1 MKKISRRNILKLA
14 AASGVLMTAGKGMVS
29 NALAGSVELAMGGKD
44 FSPDSGKERK
54 AVPTV
59 CFSCVTRDPKI
70 AFVEDGRCVKIEGQP
85 NSIRSLGKICAK
97 GQAGVN
103 QIYFPDRILYPL
115 KRAGKRGDGKYKRIS
130 WDEALS
136 ELATRMKKLRDDG
149 HPEKF
154 MYHYGRAKGSSSKL
168 PKTVFMGTYGSK
180 TISGHTSIC
189 EGGKWTAQE
198 LTWGNHYDNWD
209 FDNTDYVLNFG
220 SGVLEAHTNHIPT
233 AQRLIK
239 AKVDRNVPLITFD
252 VRLSYT
258 AAKSTK
264 WEPVRPGTDLAVLLA
279 MNNVVMR
286 EDLYD
291 REAFPFIK
299 ATEHIN
305 ASTDEKIAAL
315 KKHLAE
321 YTPEWAEKISGVSAT
336 NIKKYAQD
344 FAKAKAAV
352 IITYR
357 GLVAHYNGT
366 DGERAAQMLGMITGN
381 INNPGG
387 RCKAV
392 APHWKYPKGPK
403 VKPKAK
409 KLKITKGT
417 KSALP
422 THGECQSVLKMIK
435 DGSHGRPDIYFWYCY
450 NPVYV
455 NGECQENIDILS
467 DEKLMPFTVT
477 SNIVYDESSR
487 LADLILPDTSYLE
500 RWDWDGNVSPTQV
513 VEYELRQPVVE
524 PLGECRN
531 FSDILCDLARRMDM
545 PLGFENMEEF
555 VKLSCEK
562 TPALKDLPGGGFEY
576 MKKHGVY
583 HDPNEKPAFYTHKKI
598 VKDEDLK
605 KEGVIFDETTGVYW
619 NWKKS
624 KAKDEADAMAKG
636 YSAIHYS
643 YKGYIGQ
650 KIDGK
655 VYKGFKPDK
664 LNKSGYF
671 ELYSNILK
679 EKGFAPYPSWKAIPE
694 HKNLSKNQLTLTTY
708 KVPVQIHSRSTHC
721 KWLTEMF
728 HDNPAWINS
737 QTAASLGIKDG
748 DMVKLTSKI
757 GEITIKAYVNEMIVP
772 GSIAISFH
780 LGRTESGRYAS
791 GKTSPMASDNDPDLK
806 LKWWDTYGVH
816 PNWLLANEPD
826 PISGQERFMDE
837 VVTIAKA

>member
-1 MKKISRRNILKLA
+1 MKKLSRRSVLKLA
-14 AASGVLMTAGKGMVS
+14 AASSVLIGAGKGITS
-29 NALAGSVELAMGGKD
+29 NVLAGSIELADGGRD
-44 FSPDSGKERK
+44 FSPVTGKERK
-54 AVPTV
+54 GVPTI
-59 CFSCVTRDPKI
+59 CFNCVTRDPKI
-70 AFVEDGRCVKIEGQP
+70 AYVEDGRIVKIEGQP

-103 QIYFPDRILYPL
+103 QVYFPDRILYPL
-115 KRAGKRGDGKYKRIS
+115 KRVGKRGDGKYKRIS
-130 WDEALS
+130 WDEALTD
-136 ELATRMKKLRDDG
+136 LAARMKKLRDDG

-198 LTWGNHYDNWD
+198 LTWGKHYDNWD

-233 AQRLIK
+233 SQRLIK
-239 AKVDRNVPLITFD
+239 AKVARNVPLITFD

-264 WEPVRPGTDLAVLLA
+264 WEPVRPGTDLAVILA
-279 MNNVVMR
+279 MCNVIMQ
-286 EDLYD
+286 ENLYKRD
-291 REAFPFIK
+291 AFTFIR
-299 ATEHIN
+299 ATEN
-305 ASTDEKIAAL
+305 VNVPVDEKISAL
-315 KKHLAE
+315 KKHLAQ
-321 YTPEWAEKISGVSAT
+321 YTPEWAEKISGVAAT
-336 NIKKYAQD
+336 NIAKYARE

-352 IITYR
+352 VISYR
-357 GLVAHYNGT
+357 GLIAHYNGT
-366 DGERAAQMLGMITGN
+366 DGERAAQMLAMITGN
-381 INNPGG
+381 IDNPGG
-387 RCKAV
+387 RCPGV
-392 APHWKYPKGPK
+392 APSWKYPKGPK

-409 KLKITKGT
+409 KLKITNGT
-417 KSALP
+417 ISALP

-455 NGECQENIDILS
+455 NGECQENIDVLS

-487 LADLILPDTSYLE
+487 LADLILPDTTYLE
-500 RWDWDGNVSPTQV
+500 RWDWDGNVSPNQV
-513 VEYELRQPVVE
+513 AEYELRQPAVE

-531 FSDILCDLARRMDM
+531 FSDILCDLANRMDM
-545 PLGFENMEEF
+545 PLGFNTMEEF
-555 VKLSCEK
+555 VQKSCEK
-562 TPALKDLPGGGFEY
+562 TPTLKDLPGGAFEY

-583 HDPNEKPAFYTHKKI
+583 HDPKAKPAYFRHKKEI
-598 VKDEDLK
+598 KAADLQ
-605 KEGVIFDETTGVYW
+605 KESVIFDEATGVYW

-624 KAKDEADAMAKG
+624 GAKDEAEAKKHG
-636 YSAIHYS
+636 YHKMHYS
-643 YKGYIGQ
+643 YKGYVGQ
-650 KIDGK
+650 KIGDK

-664 LNKSGYF
+664 VNKTGYF
-671 ELYSNILK
+671 ELYSALLK
-679 EKGFAPYPSWKAIPE
+679 DKEFAPLPSWKPIPE
-694 HKNLSKNQLTLTTY
+694 HEGLAKNQLILTTY

-737 QTAASLGIKDG
+737 KTAASLGIKDG
-748 DMVKLTSKI
+748 EMIKLTSKI
-757 GEITIKAYVNEMIVP
+757 GEVSIKAYVNEMIVP
-772 GSIAISFH
+772 GAIAISFH

-791 GKTSPMASDNDPDLK
+791 GKKSIMASDNDPDLK
-806 LKWWDTYGVH
+806 LKWWDTYGVL
-816 PNWLLANEPD
+816 PNWLIANAPD
-826 PISGQERFMDE
+826 PISGQHRFMDE
-837 VVTIAKA
+837 VVTISKA

>member
-1 MKKISRRNILKLA
+1 MKEISRRNVLKLA
-14 AASGVLMTAGKGMVS
+14 AASGVLLTAGKGMAG
-29 NALAGSVELAMGGKD
+29 NALAGSVELAMGGRD
-44 FSPDSGKERK
+44 FNPETGKERK

-59 CFSCVTRDPKI
+59 CYSCVTRDPKI
-70 AFVEDGRCVKIEGQP
+70 AFVEDGRVVKIEGQP

-97 GQAGVN
+97 GQAGIN
-103 QIYFPDRILYPL
+103 QVYFPDRILYPL
-115 KRAGKRGDGKYKRIS
+115 RRVGQRGDGKYKRIS
-130 WDEALS
+130 WDEALT
-136 ELATRMKKLRDDG
+136 ELASRMKKLRDDG
-149 HPEKF
+149 HPEKL

-189 EGGKWTAQE
+189 EGGKWVAQE

-220 SGVLEAHTNHIPT
+220 SGILEAHTNHIPT

-239 AKVDRNVPLITFD
+239 AKVERNVPVITFD

-279 MNNVVMR
+279 MNNIIMQ
-286 EDLYD
+286 ENLYD
-291 REAFPFIK
+291 RDAFTFIR
-299 ATEHIN
+299 ATDDVN
-305 ASTDEKIAAL
+305 ASTDTKIAAL
-315 KKHLAE
+315 KKHLVK
-321 YTPEWAEKISGVSAT
+321 YTPEWAETISGVSAV
-336 NIKKYAQD
+336 NIRKYARE
-344 FAKAKAAV
+344 FAKAKAAC
-352 IITYR
+352 IISYR

-366 DGERAAQMLGMITGN
+366 DGERSAQMLAIITGN
-381 INNPGG
+381 INNRGG

-403 VKPKAK
+403 VKPKAR
-409 KLKITKGT
+409 KLKILKGT
-417 KSALP
+417 KAVLAS
-422 THGECQSVLKMIK
+422 HGECQSVLPMIK

-455 NGECQENIDILS
+455 NGNCQENIDVLS
-467 DEKLMPFTVT
+467 NEKMIPFTVT
-477 SNIVYDESSR
+477 SNIVYDEASK

-500 RWDWDGNVSPTQV
+500 RWDWDGHVSPTQV
-513 VEYELRQPVVE
+513 PEYELRQPVVE

-531 FSDILCDLARRMDM
+531 FNDILCDLAKRMDM
-545 PLGFENMEEF
+545 PLGFDTMEEF
-555 VKLSCEK
+555 VRLSCEM
-562 TPALKDLPGGGFEY
+562 TPAIKDLPGGGFEY

-583 HDPNEKPAFYTHKKI
+583 HDPKKKPAFDTHKKVI
-598 VKDEDLK
+598 KDADLK
-605 KEGVIFDETTGVYW
+605 KEGIVFDETLGVYW

-636 YSAIHYS
+636 YNDTHYA
-643 YKGYIGQ
+643 YKGYVGQ
-650 KIDGK
+650 KIGEK

-664 LNKSGYF
+664 INKTGLF
-671 ELYSNILK
+671 ELYSAILK
-679 EKGFAPYPSWKAIPE
+679 DKGFDPLPVWTPIPE
-694 HKNLSKNQLTLTTY
+694 HKSMAENELILTTY

-737 QTAASLGIKDG
+737 KTAASMGISDG
-748 DMVKLTSKI
+748 DMLKLKSPV
-757 GEITIKAYVNEMIVP
+757 GEVSIKAYVNEMIVP

-791 GKTSPMASDNDPDLK
+791 GKKSIMGTDNDPDLK

-816 PNWLLANEPD
+816 PNWMIANDPD
-826 PISGQERFMDE
+826 PISGELRWMDT
-837 VVTIAKA
+837 VVSVSKV

>member
-1 MKKISRRNILKLA
+1 MKKLSRRNVLKLA
-14 AASGVLMTAGKGMVS
+14 AASSVLVTAGKGMVS
-29 NALAGSVELAMGGKD
+29 NALAGSVELAMGGRD
-44 FSPDSGKERK
+44 FNPDTGVERK

-59 CFSCVTRDPKI
+59 CYSCVTRDPKI
-70 AFVEDGRCVKIEGQP
+70 AFVEDGRIVKIEGQP
-85 NSIRSLGKICAK
+85 NSIRSLGKICSK

-103 QIYFPDRILYPL
+103 QVYFPDRILYPL
-115 KRAGKRGDGKYKRIS
+115 RRVGKRGDGKYKKIS
-130 WDEALS
+130 WDEALT

-149 HPEKF
+149 HPEKL
-154 MYHYGRAKGSSSKL
+154 MYHYGRAKGSSDKL
-168 PKTVFMGTYGSK
+168 PKTVFMGTYGTK

-198 LTWGNHYDNWD
+198 LTWGKHYDNWD

-220 SGVLEAHTNHIPT
+220 SAVLEAHTNHIPT

-239 AKVDRNVPLITFD
+239 VKVERNVPLITFD

-264 WEPVRPGTDLAVLLA
+264 WEPVKPGTDLAVILA
-279 MNNVVMR
+279 MCNVIMQ
-286 EDLYD
+286 ENLYKRD
-291 REAFPFIK
+291 AFTFIRT
-299 ATEHIN
+299 TEN
-305 ASTDEKIAAL
+305 VDVPLDEKISAL

-321 YTPEWAEKISGVSAT
+321 YTPAWAEQISGVPAA
-336 NIKKYAQD
+336 NISKYARE

-352 IITYR
+352 VISYR

-381 INNPGG
+381 IDNPGG

-392 APHWKYPKGPK
+392 SASWKYPKGPK

-409 KLKITKGT
+409 KLKITNGST
-417 KSALP
+417 SAFP

-435 DGSHGRPDIYFWYCY
+435 DGSHGRPDIYMWYCY

-455 NGECQENIDILS
+455 NGDCQENIDVLS
-467 DEKLMPFTVT
+467 DEKMIPFTVT

-500 RWDWDGNVSPTQV
+500 RWDWDANVSPNQIP
-513 VEYELRQPVVE
+513 EWEFRQPAVE

-531 FSDILCDLARRMDM
+531 FGDILCDLANRMDM
-545 PLGFENMEEF
+545 PLGFDSMKEF
-555 VKLSCEK
+555 VQKSCEM
-562 TPALKDLPGGGFEY
+562 TPVIKDLPGGGFEY
-576 MKKHGVY
+576 MKKNGVY
-583 HDPNEKPAFYTHKKI
+583 HDPKAKPSFFSYKKEI
-598 VKDEDLK
+598 KAADLK
-605 KEGVIFDETTGVYW
+605 KEGVILDESVGVYW

-624 KAKDEADAMAKG
+624 KAKDEAEAIKYGYAKMN
-636 YSAIHYS
+636 SS
-643 YKGYIGQ
+643 YKGYVGQ
-650 KIDGK
+650 KIGDK

-664 LNKSGYF
+664 LNKTGYF
-671 ELYSNILK
+671 ELYSTILK
-679 EKGFAPYPSWKAIPE
+679 DKGFAPMPTWKPIPE
-694 HKNLSKNQLTLTTY
+694 HAALSKNQLTLTTY

-737 QTAASLGIKDG
+737 KTAASLGIKDG
-748 DMVKLTSKI
+748 DMIKLSSEI
-757 GEITIKAYVNEMIVP
+757 GEISIKAYVNEMIVP

-780 LGRTESGRYAS
+780 LGRTESGRYGS
-791 GKTSPMASDNDPDLK
+791 GKKSIMGSDNDPDLA

-816 PNWLLANEPD
+816 PNWLMANASD
-826 PISGQERFMDE
+826 PISGQMRFMDS
-837 VVTIAKA
+837 VVTVSKG

>member
-1 MKKISRRNILKLA
+1 MKKLSRRNVLKLA
-14 AASGVLMTAGKGMVS
+14 AASGVLMTAGKGMVG
-29 NALAGSVELAMGGKD
+29 NALAGSVELARGGRD
-44 FSPDSGKERK
+44 FNPDTGKERK

-59 CFSCVTRDPKI
+59 CFNCVTRDPKI

-85 NSIRSLGKICAK
+85 NSIRSLGRICAK

-115 KRAGKRGDGKYKRIS
+115 KRVGKRGDGKYKRIS
-130 WDEALS
+130 WDEALTD
-136 ELATRMKKLRDDG
+136 LAARMKKLRDEG
-149 HPEKF
+149 HPEKL

-189 EGGKWTAQE
+189 EGGKWVAQE
-198 LTWGNHYDNWD
+198 LTWGKHYDNWD

-233 AQRLIK
+233 SQRLIK
-239 AKVDRNVPLITFD
+239 AKVERNVPVITFD

-279 MNNVVMR
+279 INNVIMQ
-286 EDLYD
+286 ENLYD
-291 REAFPFIK
+291 RDAFTFIR
-299 ATEHIN
+299 ATEDIT
-305 ASTDEKIAAL
+305 ASTDEKITAL
-315 KKHLAE
+315 KEHLAK
-321 YTPEWAEKISGVSAT
+321 YTPEWAEKISGVSAA
-336 NIKKYAQD
+336 NIRKYARE

-352 IITYR
+352 VISYR
-357 GLVAHYNGT
+357 GLVAHYNGF
-366 DGERAAQMLGMITGN
+366 DGERAAQMLSIITGN

-403 VKPKAK
+403 VKPKAR
-409 KLKITKGT
+409 KLKITKGW

-422 THGECQSVLKMIK
+422 NHGECQSVLKMIK
-435 DGSHGRPDIYFWYCY
+435 DGSHGRPEIYFWYCY

-487 LADLILPDTSYLE
+487 LADLILPDTCYLE
-500 RWDWDGNVSPTQV
+500 RWDWDGNASPIQV
-513 VEYELRQPVVE
+513 AEYELRQPVVE

-531 FSDILCDLARRMDM
+531 FSDILCDLAKRMDM
-545 PLGFENMEEF
+545 PLGFDTMEEF
-555 VKLSCEK
+555 VRLSCEK
-562 TPALKDLPGGGFEY
+562 TPALKNLPGGAFAY

-583 HDPNEKPAFYTHKKI
+583 HDPKEKPAFHTHKKI
-598 VKDEDLK
+598 VKDADLK
-605 KEGVIFDETTGVYW
+605 KEGVILDEATGVYW
-619 NWKKS
+619 NWKKT
-624 KAKDEADAMAKG
+624 KAKDEAAAKEKG
-636 YSAIHYS
+636 YVATHYS
-643 YKGYIGQ
+643 YKGYVGQ
-650 KIDGK
+650 KIGDK

-664 LNKSGYF
+664 VNKTGYF
-671 ELYSNILK
+671 ELYSTIVK
-679 EKGFAPYPSWKAIPE
+679 EKGFEPLPSWKAIPE
-694 HKNLSKNQLTLTTY
+694 HKSLAKDQLIMTTY

-748 DMVKLTSKI
+748 DLIKLTSKI
-757 GEITIKAYVNEMIVP
+757 DEITIKAYVNEMIVP

-780 LGRTESGRYAS
+780 LGRMESGRYAS
-791 GKTSPMASDNDPDLK
+791 GKKSIMASDNDPDLK

-816 PNWLLANEPD
+816 PNWLLANDPD
-826 PISGQERFMDE
+826 PISGQERFLDE
-837 VVTIAKA
+837 VVTISKA

>member
-14 AASGVLMTAGKGMVS
+14 AASGALMTAGKGMVS
-29 NALAGSVELAMGGKD
+29 NALAGSVELAMGGRD
-44 FSPDSGKERK
+44 FNPDTGKERK

-115 KRAGKRGDGKYKRIS
+115 KRVGARGDGKYKRIS
-130 WDEALS
+130 WDEALT

-220 SGVLEAHTNHIPT
+220 SGILEAHTNHIPT

-239 AKVDRNVPLITFD
+239 AKVERNVPLITFD

-279 MNNVVMR
+279 MNNIIMQ
-286 EDLYD
+286 ENLYD
-291 REAFPFIK
+291 RDAFTFIK
-299 ATEHIN
+299 ATEN
-305 ASTDEKIAAL
+305 VTASTDEKIAAL

-321 YTPEWAEKISGVSAT
+321 YTPEWAEKLSGVSAA
-336 NIKKYAQD
+336 NIKKYARE

-403 VKPKAK
+403 VKPKSK
-409 KLKITKGT
+409 KLKITSGS

-500 RWDWDGNVSPTQV
+500 RWDWDGHASPTQV
-513 VEYELRQPVVE
+513 AEYELRQPVVE

-531 FSDILCDLARRMDM
+531 FSDILCDLAKRMDM
-545 PLGFENMEEF
+545 PLGFDNMEEF
-555 VKLSCEK
+555 VRLSCEK
-562 TPALKDLPGGGFEY
+562 TPALKGLPGGAFEY
-576 MKKHGVY
+576 MKKNGVY
-583 HDPNEKPAFYTHKKI
+583 HDPNEKPAFYTHKII
-598 VKDEDLK
+598 VKDGDLK
-605 KEGVIFDETTGVYW
+605 KEGVILDEATGVYW

-624 KAKDEADAMAKG
+624 KAKDEADAIAKG
-636 YSAIHYS
+636 YSATHYS
-643 YKGYIGQ
+643 YKGYVGQ

-655 VYKGFKPDK
+655 AYKGFKPDK

-679 EKGFAPYPSWKAIPE
+679 DKGFAPLPSWKAIPE
-694 HKNLSKNQLTLTTY
+694 HQGLAKNQLTLTTY

-737 QTAASLGIKDG
+737 ETAASLGIKNG
-748 DMVKLTSKI
+748 DMVKLTSNI
-757 GEITIKAYVNEMIVP
+757 DEISIKAYVNEMIVP

-791 GKTSPMASDNDPDLK
+791 GKKSLMAGDNDPDLE

-826 PISGQERFMDE
+826 PISGQERFMDQ
-837 VVTIAKA
+837 VVTISKA

>member
-1 MKKISRRNILKLA
+1 MKKISRRNVLKLA
-14 AASGVLMTAGKGMVS
+14 AASGVLMTAGKHMVG
-29 NALAGSVELAMGGKD
+29 NALAGSVELAQGGRD
-44 FSPDSGKERK
+44 FNPETGKERK

-115 KRAGKRGDGKYKRIS
+115 KRVGKRGDGKYKRIT
-130 WDEALS
+130 WDEALTD
-136 ELATRMKKLRDDG
+136 LATRMKKLRDDG

-189 EGGKWTAQE
+189 EGGKWVAQE

-220 SGVLEAHTNHIPT
+220 SSVLEAHTNHIPL

-239 AKVDRNVPLITFD
+239 AKVERNVPLITFD

-279 MNNVVMR
+279 MNNVIMQ
-286 EDLYD
+286 ENLYD
-291 REAFPFIK
+291 RDAFTFIR
-299 ATEHIN
+299 ATEDVN
-305 ASTDEKIAAL
+305 APTDEKIADL

-321 YTPEWAEKISGVSAT
+321 YTPEWAEKISGVSAA
-336 NIKKYAQD
+336 NIKKYARE
-344 FAKAKAAV
+344 FAKAKAACV
-352 IITYR
+352 ISYR

-366 DGERAAQMLGMITGN
+366 DGERAAQMLAMITGN
-381 INNPGG
+381 INNRGG

-403 VKPKAK
+403 NKPKAK
-409 KLKITKGT
+409 KLKITNGT

-422 THGECQSVLKMIK
+422 NHGECQSVLKMIK

-455 NGECQENIDILS
+455 NGNCQENIDVLS
-467 DEKLMPFTVT
+467 DEKMMPFTVT
-477 SNIVYDESSR
+477 SNILYDESSR

-500 RWDWDGNVSPTQV
+500 RWDWDGNVGPTQQT
-513 VEYELRQPVVE
+513 EYELRQPVVE

-531 FSDILCDLARRMDM
+531 FSDILCDLAKRMDM
-545 PLGFENMEEF
+545 PLGFDTMEEF
-555 VKLSCEK
+555 VRKSCEM
-562 TPALKDLPGGGFEY
+562 TPVIKDLPGGGFEY

-583 HDPNEKPAFYTHKKI
+583 HDPNEKPHFDTHKKV
-598 VKDEDLK
+598 VKDADLK
-605 KEGVIFDETTGVYW
+605 KEGVILDEALGVYW

-624 KAKDEADAMAKG
+624 KAKDEAAAKAEG
-636 YSAIHYS
+636 YAKTHYS
-643 YKGYIGQ
+643 YKGYVGQ
-650 KIDGK
+650 KIGDK

-664 LNKSGYF
+664 VNKTGYF
-671 ELYSNILK
+671 ELYSTILK
-679 EKGFAPYPSWKAIPE
+679 EKGFAPFPSWKAIPE
-694 HKNLSKNQLTLTTY
+694 HEGLAENQLTMTTY
-708 KVPVQIHSRSTHC
+708 KVPVQIHSRSTQC

-737 QTAASLGIKDG
+737 KTAASLGIKDG

-757 GEITIKAYVNEMIVP
+757 GEISIKAYVNEMIVP

-791 GKTSPMASDNDPDLK
+791 GKKSIMGTDNDPDLK

-816 PNWLLANEPD
+816 PNWLLANDPD

-837 VVTIAKA
+837 VVTISKA

>member
-1 MKKISRRNILKLA
+1 MKKISRRNVLKLA
-14 AASGVLMTAGKGMVS
+14 AASGVLMTAGKTMVG
-29 NALAGSVELAMGGKD
+29 NALAGSVELAHGGRD
-44 FSPDSGKERK
+44 FNPDTGTERK
-54 AVPTV
+54 AIPTV
-59 CFSCVTRDPKI
+59 CYSCVTRDPKI
-70 AFVEDGRCVKIEGQP
+70 AFVEDGRVVKLEGQP

-103 QIYFPDRILYPL
+103 QVYFPDRILYPL
-115 KRAGKRGDGKYKRIS
+115 KRVGQRGDGKYKRIS
-130 WDEALS
+130 WDEALTD
-136 ELATRMKKLRDDG
+136 LAARMKKLRDDG
-149 HPEKF
+149 HPEKL

-168 PKTVFMGTYGSK
+168 PKTVFMGTYGTK

-233 AQRLIK
+233 AQRLVK
-239 AKVDRNVPLITFD
+239 AVVERNVPLVTFD

-279 MNNVVMR
+279 MNNVIMQ
-286 EDLYD
+286 ENLYD
-291 REAFPFIK
+291 RDAFTFIR
-299 ATEHIN
+299 ATEDVN
-305 ASTDEKIAAL
+305 APTDEKIAAL

-321 YTPEWAEKISGVSAT
+321 YTPEWAEKMSGVPAA
-336 NIKKYAQD
+336 NIKKYAQE
-344 FAKAKAAV
+344 FAKAKAAC
-352 IITYR
+352 IISYR

-403 VKPKAK
+403 NKPKAK
-409 KLKITKGT
+409 KLKITNGSTSK
-417 KSALP
+417 LP
-422 THGECQSVLKMIK
+422 THGECQSVLGMIK

-455 NGECQENIDILS
+455 NGNCQENIDVLS
-467 DEKLMPFTVT
+467 DEKLIPFTVT

-531 FSDILCDLARRMDM
+531 FSDILCDLATRMDM
-545 PLGFENMEEF
+545 PLGFDSMEEF
-555 VKLSCEK
+555 VKLSCEM
-562 TPALKDLPGGGFEY
+562 TPHIKDLPGGGFEY

-583 HDPNEKPAFYTHKKI
+583 HDPNEKPAFDTHKKI
-598 VKDEDLK
+598 VKDADLQ
-605 KEGVIFDETTGVYW
+605 KEGVIFDETLGVYW

-624 KAKDEADAMAKG
+624 KAKDEAAAMAEG
-636 YSAIHYS
+636 YDKTHYS
-643 YKGYIGQ
+643 YKGYVGQ
-650 KIDGK
+650 KIGDK

-664 LNKSGYF
+664 INKTGLF
-671 ELYSNILK
+671 ELYSTILID
-679 EKGFAPYPSWKAIPE
+679 KGFEPYPSWKAVPE
-694 HKNLSKNQLTLTTY
+694 HEGLSKNQLTLTTY

-748 DMVKLTSKI
+748 DMIKLTSEV
-757 GEITIKAYVNEMIVP
+757 GEISIKAYVNEMIVP
-772 GSIAISFH
+772 GSIAISYH

-791 GKTSPMASDNDPDLK
+791 GKKSIMGTDNDPDLK

-816 PNWLLANEPD
+816 PNWVMANASD
-826 PISGQERFMDE
+826 PISGQMRFMDT
-837 VVTIAKA
+837 VVSVSKA

>member
-1 MKKISRRNILKLA
+1 MLKLA
-14 AASGVLMTAGKGMVS
+14 AASGVLMTAGKTMVG
-29 NALAGSVELAMGGKD
+29 NALAGSVELAQGGRD
-44 FSPDSGKERK
+44 FNPETGKERK

-115 KRAGKRGDGKYKRIS
+115 KRVGKRGDGKYKRIT
-130 WDEALS
+130 WDEALTD
-136 ELATRMKKLRDDG
+136 LAARMKKLRDDG
-149 HPEKF
+149 HPEKL

-168 PKTVFMGTYGSK
+168 PKTVFMGTYGTK

-189 EGGKWTAQE
+189 EGGKWVAQE

-220 SGVLEAHTNHIPT
+220 SSVLEAHTNHIPL

-239 AKVDRNVPLITFD
+239 AKVERNVPLITFD

-279 MNNVVMR
+279 MNNVIMQ
-286 EDLYD
+286 ENLYD
-291 REAFPFIK
+291 RDAFTFIR
-299 ATEHIN
+299 ATEDVN
-305 ASTDEKIAAL
+305 APTDEKIADL

-321 YTPEWAEKISGVSAT
+321 YTPEWAENISGVSAV
-336 NIKKYAQD
+336 NIKKYAQE
-344 FAKAKAAV
+344 FAKAKAACV
-352 IITYR
+352 ISYR

-366 DGERAAQMLGMITGN
+366 DGERAAQMLAMITGN
-381 INNPGG
+381 INNRGG

-403 VKPKAK
+403 NKPKAK
-409 KLKITKGT
+409 KLKITNGS

-422 THGECQSVLKMIK
+422 NHGECQSVLKMIK

-455 NGECQENIDILS
+455 NGNCQENIDVLS
-467 DEKLMPFTVT
+467 NEKMLPFTVT
-477 SNIVYDESSR
+477 SNILYDESSR

-500 RWDWDGNVSPTQV
+500 RWDWDGNVGPTQQT
-513 VEYELRQPVVE
+513 EYELRQPVVE

-531 FSDILCDLARRMDM
+531 FSDILCDLAKRMDM
-545 PLGFENMEEF
+545 PLGFDTMEEF
-555 VKLSCEK
+555 VRKSCEM
-562 TPALKDLPGGGFEY
+562 TPHIKDLPGGGFEY
-576 MKKHGVY
+576 MKKYGVY
-583 HDPNEKPAFYTHKKI
+583 HDPNEKPHFETHKKV
-598 VKDEDLK
+598 VKDADLK
-605 KEGVIFDETTGVYW
+605 KEGVILDEALGVYW

-624 KAKDEADAMAKG
+624 KAKDEGDAKSKG
-636 YSAIHYS
+636 YAKTHYS
-643 YKGYIGQ
+643 YKGYVGQ
-650 KIDGK
+650 KIGDK

-664 LNKSGYF
+664 VNKTGYF
-671 ELYSNILK
+671 ELYSTILK
-679 EKGFAPYPSWKAIPE
+679 EKGFEPFPSWKAIPE
-694 HKNLSKNQLTLTTY
+694 HEGLAENQLTMTTY
-708 KVPVQIHSRSTHC
+708 KVPVQIHSRSTQC

-737 QTAASLGIKDG
+737 KTAASLGIKDG

-757 GEITIKAYVNEMIVP
+757 GEISIKAYVNEMIVP

-791 GKTSPMASDNDPDLK
+791 GKKSIMGTDNDPDLK

-816 PNWLLANEPD
+816 PNWLLANDPD

-837 VVTIAKA
+837 VVTISKA